1 MANNSILAKM
11 MVQIT
16 ANNTQFLGAMAKSN
30 AATASFQKSILSAG
44 KALGVTFGAVQLFN
58 GIKSAI
64 GVMADFEVQMST
76 VRAITGATG
85 DQFKA
90 LEKNALDLG
99 RSTRYTATQ
108 VGSLQVEYGRL
119 GFTSKEI
126 INATKSTLNLATAT
140 GSDLARSAEIAG
152 STLRAFQIDAKETG
166 RVTDVIASALNK
178 SALSLDSFGEGIKYV
193 APVAKATNVSL
204 EETSALMSVLAD
216 AGIKGSQAG
225 TSLRRIFTLLTKDG
239 KPLSERLDELAKK
252 GITLADANDEVGL
265 YAQTALLVLANQ
277 NERVKEL
284 TETYKNANGET
295 QRMADIME
303 DNLTGDVTK
312 LTSAFQG
319 LILEGRPLSN
329 VLRGITQG
337 LTDFVTSI
345 SGADARKLLEFEK
358 RLAGFKNAIDDGNQ
372 LGSSR
377 LKILLDEAKGLGIEL
392 TVLRDEF
399 GNLTGIEK
407 LVRDGLV
414 GPLKESNDLLKIGA
428 AAFAKSQ
435 AEKLKGLEDERK
447 KQEELNKLYQ
457 SAIDLANERGN
468 IENKRILESAAIRD
482 FKASAGDRSDA
493 LRSND
498 GSSYLSNQT
507 APTEEGR
514 KLWEIAID
522 QQKRYGDEARK
533 AREEMMASRDADLQL
548 IEDRTKAWLSFGQ
561 TVSGIISNVIS
572 SDRDFLASAQKTV
585 AGILQAN
592 ATQIA
597 SWLAVK
603 FAKDSATKTPV
614 VAIAL
619 LTAAIGVVSG
629 LLGKDW
635 KRGGVGGGGRY
646 GGGNLSSTRSTDFA
660 VASNGSQNSAP
671 TITGVIR
678 GQDLYVILENYKRNN
693 QYTMSGG

>member
-119 GFTSKEI
+119 RFTSKEI

-337 LTDFVTSI
+337 FTDFVTSI

-377 LKILLDEAKGLGIEL
+377 LKILL
-392 TVLRDEF
+392 V
-399 GNLTGIEK
+399 N
-407 LVRDGLV
+407 
-414 GPLKESNDLLKIGA
+414 PLKKN
-428 AAFAKSQ
+428 
-435 AEKLKGLEDERK
+435 
-447 KQEELNKLYQ
+447 Y
-457 SAIDLANERGN
+457 
-468 IENKRILESAAIRD
+468 
-482 FKASAGDRSDA
+482 
-493 LRSND
+493 
-498 GSSYLSNQT
+498 SS
-507 APTEEGR
+507 
-514 KLWEIAID
+514 
-522 QQKRYGDEARK
+522 
-533 AREEMMASRDADLQL
+533 
-548 IEDRTKAWLSFGQ
+548 
-561 TVSGIISNVIS
+561 V
-572 SDRDFLASAQKTV
+572 
-585 AGILQAN
+585 
-592 ATQIA
+592 
-597 SWLAVK
+597 
-603 FAKDSATKTPV
+603 
-614 VAIAL
+614 
-619 LTAAIGVVSG
+619 
-629 LLGKDW
+629 
-635 KRGGVGGGGRY
+635 
-646 GGGNLSSTRSTDFA
+646 
-660 VASNGSQNSAP
+660 
-671 TITGVIR
+671 
-678 GQDLYVILENYKRNN
+678 
-693 QYTMSGG
+693 

>member
-11 MVQIT
+11 IVQIT

-284 TETYKNANGET
+284 TATYELANGET

-303 DNLTGDVTK
+303 DNLSGSIK
-312 LTSAFQG
+312 KTSSAWEG
-319 LILEGRPLSN
+319 LILRYRESSGY
-329 VLRGITQG
+329 LRDLADDTTIIFNLIGNENAKFITKQRG
-337 LTDFVTSI
+337 FLANLFPNIDQ
-345 SGADARKLLEFEK
+345 LLNLEEYQK
-358 RLAGFKNAIDDGNQ
+358 RLNDIENA
-372 LGSSR
+372 S
-377 LKILLDEAKGLGIEL
+377 KAYEEVAKGLVTPL
-392 TVLRDEF
+392 KTWDEF
-399 GNLTGIEK
+399 VAEQNKK
-407 LVRDGLV
+407 LVENTNKTIENNKAKLAANEA
-414 GPLKESNDLLKIGA
+414 LKARIALEKDRNAALSRGQNVTSGVPSVSGFDTSKLNFTPDTKAADSFTAAQKAIQDSIDLSI
-428 AAFAKSQ
+428 S
-435 AEKLKGLEDERK
+435 
-447 KQEELNKLYQ
+447 KQMEQ
-457 SAIDLANERGN
+457 SAL
-468 IENKRILESAAIRD
+468 LQQ
-482 FKASAGDRSDA
+482 
-493 LRSND
+493 
-498 GSSYLSNQT
+498 NQQS
-507 APTEEGR
+507 
-514 KLWEIAID
+514 WI
-522 QQKRYGDEARK
+522 
-533 AREEMMASRDADLQL
+533 
-548 IEDRTKAWLSFGQ
+548 SFGA
-561 TVSGIISNVIS
+561 TVGGILNNVIS
-572 SDRDFLASAQKTV
+572 SDRDFLASVQKTV

-619 LTAAIGVVSG
+619 LAAAIGVVSG